1 MISRKEA
8 KEQGLTRY
16 FSGQTCVHG
25 HTDERLTSTGACI
38 TCATKYS
45 KKWKIDN
52 RDAKLVAD
60 KKYYSANKDLIQ
72 EKQKDYRTS
81 QKEHFW
87 RVRHTYIAANKQKV
101 LGYKAAWKKRN
112 LAKVT
117 FDTVKRNTAKLQ
129 RTPTWLTDFDLLKMQ
144 CMYSI
149 SAMLTRENKEPW
161 HVDHIIPLRGENVS
175 GLHVPSNLQV
185 MRGVDNMK
193 KSNQYGS

>member
-38 TCATKYS
+38 ICVAKYS

-52 RDAKLVAD
+52 HKAKLVSC
-60 KKYYSANKDLIQ
+60 KRYYAENKELIVK
-72 EKQKDYRTS
+72 KQKVYRTE

-87 RVRHTYIAANKQKV
+87 QVRNGYIDAKREKV
-101 LGYKAAWKKRN
+101 NAYKAAWKKRN

-117 FDTVKRNTAKLQ
+117 FDTVKRNTAKLH
-129 RTPTWLTDFDLLKMQ
+129 RTPAWLTDFDLLKMQ

-161 HVDHIIPLRGENVS
+161 HVDHIIPLQGKNVS

-193 KSNQYGS
+193 KNNQYGS